1 MTTTSQVARN
11 ISFVKQLWKNK
22 AAVRALLS
30 SQNFIFVS
38 DYLPG
43 HFYSPIP
50 DLPEID
56 AHVDAIFDR
65 SPKTVSAID
74 LNEREQL
81 RLIDVFSKTYREMP
95 FRKKPTPGYRYYLD
109 NPFFS
114 FGDGVILYSFLR
126 HFRPKRVIEIGSGF
140 SSAAMLDVRDCFF
153 DTPTKFTFIEPRPE
167 RLLSILTEKDKSG
180 CQIETQLVQHVG
192 IGMFEDLEENDI
204 LFVDSSH
211 VGKIQSDVLHIIFN
225 IFPRLKKGVIVHIH
239 DVPWP
244 FEYPE
249 NWVRKGRAYNEAYLL
264 RAFLQYN
271 AAFEILFF
279 NSFIARHHAELIKRM
294 MPRLLEVPSTKETE
308 SNSSIWLRKVL

>member
-1 MTTTSQVARN
+1 MPSQVSRN
-11 ISFVKQLWKNK
+11 ISFLKQLWKNK
-22 AAVRALLS
+22 VAVRALLS
-30 SQNFIFVS
+30 SQNFVFVS

-50 DLPEID
+50 DLREID
-56 AHVDAIFDR
+56 ANVDAIFDR
-65 SPKTVSAID
+65 SRKTVGAID

-81 RLIDVFSKTYREMP
+81 RLIHAFATTYKEMP
-95 FRKKPTPGYRYYLD
+95 FQEKPTPGYRYYLD

-126 HFRPKRVIEIGSGF
+126 HFKPKRVIEIGSGF
-140 SSAAMLDVRDCFF
+140 SSAAMLDVRDYCF
-153 DTPTKFTFIEPRPE
+153 DTPIKFTFIEPRPE
-167 RLLSILTEKDKSG
+167 RLHAILTEKDKRV
-180 CQIETQLVQHVG
+180 CEIETKLVQQVD
-192 IGMFEDLEENDI
+192 IGLFKDLEENDI

-225 IFPRLKKGVIVHIH
+225 IFPRLNRGVIVHVH
-239 DVPWP
+239 DVLWP

-279 NSFIARHHAELIKRM
+279 NSFIARHQAESIKRL
-294 MPRLLEVPSTKETE
+294 MPQLLEVPSTKETE
-308 SNSSIWLRKVL
+308 GNSSIWLRKLI